1 MEELKIELKEV
12 VKICFYVLNSV
23 MILIGIYL
31 AFLFIK
37 SKALHTYSCYNIAI
51 MSTTILLD
59 NIIKIIPTYWDN
71 KNRNI

>member
-1 MEELKIELKEV
+1 MSSEEKQANPD
-12 VKICFYVLNSV
+12 VKITAYILNAV

-51 MSTTILLD
+51 MSCTILLD
-59 NIIKIIPTYWDN
+59 NIIRIIPTRSLHY
-71 KNRNI
+71 